1 MIRFI
6 LNKFFYG
13 ILTLYGVVTVIFL
26 LFNVLPGDPARMML
40 DQREDSEQL
49 LNIRKKY
56 GFDKSLTTQ
65 YFYYLNDLSPLS
77 LHSKNIGDYTFLS
90 EGKYSY
96 QTLFSI
102 GRSTIVLKYP
112 YLRESFQ
119 KNGKK
124 VSEVIS
130 ETLPNTAILALLA
143 ISIAIIFGIIF
154 GILSAVYKDT
164 LLDRVIA
171 IISTFGMSIPSFFSA
186 ILFAWLF
193 GFVLKEYT
201 GLEMTGSFYVVDD
214 FGEDI
219 YIQWKNLIL
228 PALVLGIRPLA
239 VVIQLMRNSLLDV
252 LSQDYIRTAKAKGL
266 NTYKIIKNHA
276 LKNAL
281 NPVVTAVSGW
291 FASMLAGAV
300 FVEYIFNWNGLGK
313 EIVTALNTLE
323 LYPNPT
329 TSTITI
335 ITRTNKHSISNIGF
349 FAFCQYLLDN
359 SCYICIPES
368 ICNKPDANSLISSR
382 ITELVALV
390 AWVASVCIGLLLLC
404 IACIGCMG

>member
-193 GFVLKEYT
+193 GFVLQEYT
-201 GLEMTGSFYVVDD
+201 GLEMTGSLYVVDD
-214 FGEDI
+214 FGEQI
-219 YIQWKNLIL
+219 SIQWKNLIL
-228 PALVLGIRPLA
+228 PAIVLGIRPLA
-239 VVIQLMRNSLLDV
+239 VIIQLMRNSLLEV

-266 NTYKIIKNHA
+266 TKYQVIKSHA

-281 NPVVTAVSGW
+281 NPVITAVSGW

-313 EIVTALNTLE
+313 EIVNALNTLD
-323 LYPNPT
+323 LP
-329 TSTITI
+329 I
-335 ITRTNKHSISNIGF
+335 IMGSVLVIATLFIIINILVDIM
-349 FAFCQYLLDN
+349 YSWLD
-359 SCYICIPES
+359 P
-368 ICNKPDANSLISSR
+368 R
-382 ITELVALV
+382 IRLQ
-390 AWVASVCIGLLLLC
+390 
-404 IACIGCMG
+404 